1 MHIKFLSHGT
11 GDPKRAAD
19 YLTGPLDHNRVRRAV
34 VRVLRGDPQMVARLA
49 GSLEIVQRY
58 TSGVISWHL
67 EDEPTD
73 EEIDALLVD
82 FERVAFAGLQPHQYI
97 WSAILHVDHDGSRHV
112 HVYSARV
119 ELTTGKSF
127 NMAPP
132 GWARSFD
139 PLRDMWNHERGWARP
154 DDPTRARLVQPGPM
168 ALASRSAA
176 QRAQIELDQLVA
188 QGMDAAELREALDI
202 EPDSKRLLADWLVRR
217 VHAGL
222 INSRQDLV
230 AALGEVGDVNR
241 VSEDFISV
249 RLSPG
254 TRPLRL
260 RGELFAA
267 TFDAAAV
274 RRALTTMP
282 VQAPPGNGRADPNPD
297 AAAAARIDYEKA
309 IGRRTVYNQMRYP
322 VHAPAAKETAEAVR
336 ASEGVAAVEEHQAVR
351 ELMQAIKA
359 RPEPQAAGS
368 RTRIE
373 EECHDRA
380 GDDAAAAVRK
390 IVERVRTAAR
400 LASAA
405 VERVRA
411 AALAAVKAGR
421 GLVVASYAVDR
432 ARRRLVQATERRT
445 MTLLTDVKRAP

>member
-1 MHIKFLSHGT
+1 
-11 GDPKRAAD
+11 
-19 YLTGPLDHNRVRRAV
+19 
-34 VRVLRGDPQMVARLA
+34 MVARLA
-49 GSLEIVQRY
+49 GSLKTVQRY

-73 EEIDALLVD
+73 GEIDALLVD
-82 FERVAFAGLQPHQYI
+82 FERVAFAGLQPHQYS
-97 WSAILHVDHDGSRHV
+97 WSAILHGDHDGIRHV

-132 GWARSFD
+132 GWAKSFD

-176 QRAQIELDQLVA
+176 QRAQIKLDQLVE
-188 QGMDAAELREALDI
+188 QGIDAAELREALDI
-202 EPDSKRLLADWLVRR
+202 EPDSKRLLTEWLLRR

-222 INSRQDLV
+222 INSREDLV

-241 VSEDFISV
+241 VSEGYISI

-254 TRPLRL
+254 AKPLRL
-260 RGELFAA
+260 RGELFA
-267 TFDAAAV
+267 TSFDADAV
-274 RRALTTMP
+274 RQALATMP
-282 VQAPPGNGRADPNPD
+282 VQAAPGNGRAEPNPA
-297 AAAAARIDYEKA
+297 AAAAARTDFAKA

-351 ELMQAIKA
+351 ELMQSIKA

-445 MTLLTDVKRAP
+445 MSLLTDVKRAP

>member
-11 GDPKRAAD
+11 GDPKKAAD
-19 YLTGPLDHNRVRRAV
+19 YLTGPLDHNGVKRAV

-49 GSLEIVQRY
+49 GSLETVQRY

-73 EEIDALLVD
+73 GEIHAMLVD
-82 FERVAFAGLQPHQYI
+82 FERLAFAGLQPHQYI

-132 GWARSFD
+132 GWAKSFD
-139 PLRDMWNHERGWARP
+139 PMRDMWNHERGWARP

-176 QRAQIELDQLVA
+176 QRAQIALDQLVA
-188 QGMDAAELREALDI
+188 QGMDAADLREALDI
-202 EPDSKRLLADWLVRR
+202 EPDSRRLLTDWLVRR
-217 VHAGL
+217 VHARL

-254 TRPLRL
+254 TKPLRL

-274 RRALTTMP
+274 RQALTTMP
-282 VQAPPGNGRADPNPD
+282 VQAAPGNGRADPNPA

-309 IGRRTVYNQMRYP
+309 IGRRTAYNRTRYS
-322 VHAPAAKETAEAVR
+322 APAPTANETADAVLALKGVAAAEEQQQVRDVVHPIKARMEPGVPGSKTRTQRETHDRARDDAAEAVR
-336 ASEGVAAVEEHQAVR
+336 KLV
-351 ELMQAIKA
+351 
-359 RPEPQAAGS
+359 
-368 RTRIE
+368 
-373 EECHDRA
+373 D
-380 GDDAAAAVRK
+380 
-390 IVERVRTAAR
+390 RVRAAAR

-421 GLVVASYAVDR
+421 GLVFASDAVDH
-432 ARRRLVQATERRT
+432 AGRRLVQATERRT
-445 MTLLTDVKRAP
+445 MSHLTDVKRAP